1 MRHLC
6 AATIPGNV
14 KYFKYDWKKESWNLF
29 LVLGLVIGGFIAAT
43 FMSNPDD
50 IAISEATKA
59 DLMKLG
65 LTDFSSYIPREVF
78 AWNHLMTLP
87 GFLLIIVGGFLVGF
101 GARYA
106 NGCTSGHCIMG
117 TSLLN
122 AGSLGVHRM
131 FLHRWACDDLVD
143 LSADFLEQKNEKLIV
158 SFFRN
163 LFRNRFGE
171 KRGRFVVSYSGDVPF
186 SIDSHVWNH
195 GNCSSNR
202 GTFGFLNQKAENK
215 IGQ

>member
-1 MRHLC
+1 MEILHQPLPWYVGGILIGLMVPALLIFGNKQFGISSSMRHLC
-6 AATIPGNV
+6 AATIPGNI

-43 FMSNPDD
+43 FMSNPND

-78 AWNHLMTLP
+78 AWKQLMTLP

-101 GARYA
+101 GTRYA

-122 AGSLGVHRM
+122 AGSLVSTVCFFIGG
-131 FLHRWACDDLVD
+131 LVMTW
-143 LSADFLEQKNEKLIV
+143 LIYPLI
-158 SFFRN
+158 F
-163 LFRNRFGE
+163 
-171 KRGRFVVSYSGDVPF
+171 
-186 SIDSHVWNH
+186 
-195 GNCSSNR
+195 
-202 GTFGFLNQKAENK
+202 
-215 IGQ
+215 